1 MLKNLFRKREYV
13 TVNRVYLDNKSIPNI
28 PDGKWI
34 NCNKC
39 KNIIYTEDLQ
49 RNHNVCINCGF
60 HFKISSKE
68 RVEQIFDE
76 NSFTYLFE
84 DIISKN
90 PLDFDGYEDKLKIN
104 REKSE
109 LNEAVITGVGSI
121 NSNKVATSI
130 MDSNFMMGSM
140 GSAVGEKIT
149 RIIEYATENKLPLI
163 IFTASGGARMQE
175 GIFSL
180 MQMAKTS
187 AAIAKHDKEGLLY
200 IRRSNSKFCNAR
212 RYYY

>member
-49 RNHNVCINCGF
+49 RNYNVCINCGF
-60 HFKISSKE
+60 HFKISAKE
-68 RVEQIFDE
+68 RIKQIFDE

-84 DIISKN
+84 EIVSEN
-90 PLDFDGYEDKLKIN
+90 PLDFAGYEDKLKIN
-104 REKSE
+104 KEKSK

-121 NSNKVATSI
+121 NSNKVATAI

-149 RIIEYATENKLPLI
+149 RIIV
-163 IFTASGGARMQE
+163 
-175 GIFSL
+175 SL
-180 MQMAKTS
+180 
-187 AAIAKHDKEGLLY
+187 
-200 IRRSNSKFCNAR
+200 
-212 RYYY
+212 

>member
-76 NSFTYLFE
+76 KRFT
-84 DIISKN
+84 
-90 PLDFDGYEDKLKIN
+90 
-104 REKSE
+104 
-109 LNEAVITGVGSI
+109 
-121 NSNKVATSI
+121 
-130 MDSNFMMGSM
+130 
-140 GSAVGEKIT
+140 
-149 RIIEYATENKLPLI
+149 
-163 IFTASGGARMQE
+163 
-175 GIFSL
+175 
-180 MQMAKTS
+180 
-187 AAIAKHDKEGLLY
+187 
-200 IRRSNSKFCNAR
+200 
-212 RYYY
+212 